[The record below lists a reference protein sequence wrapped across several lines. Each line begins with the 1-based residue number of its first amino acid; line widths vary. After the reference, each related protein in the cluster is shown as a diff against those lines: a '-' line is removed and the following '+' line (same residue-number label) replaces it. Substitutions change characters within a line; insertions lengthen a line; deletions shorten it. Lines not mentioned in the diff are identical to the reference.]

1 MVEEQLH
8 PSAMQDLETDDS
20 ALQSNENEEKKLK
33 EEDVSMKDVP
43 VHEGKPLEHCDTVSL
58 VHKGTGDAI
67 DDKVEIKEETSPE
80 VEETPPSNNETTQIT
95 DKGTSSIEEDKTEDE
110 KSTNNKVASAVD
122 VETHEKTPEKDIEE
136 DQSCKDKETESSDG
150 KTESKEGRECT
161 DGETQS
167 KEDGTK
173 STNNKVASA
182 VGVETHEK
190 TPEKDIEDDQ
200 SCKDKETESSDGKT
214 ESKEG
219 RECTDGETQS
229 KEDGTKQTLDDNK
242 ESGSASNETNSDV
255 KDKIPAS
262 RSPNKEMSK
271 GKERP
276 ERKTDLPRSR
286 TMPKS
291 YGRATKKDIAEK
303 FGGVATSGVRVQ
315 RSTSCGASAVKNMLL
330 DWCRAKTRDHQGV
343 EIQNFSS
350 SWSSG
355 LAFCALIHAFFPD
368 AFDYDSLDPKN
379 RRGNFQ
385 LAFSTAEQL
394 ADCPPLLDVEDMV
407 HMKVPDSKCVY
418 TYVQELYRSLV
429 SKGLVKT
436 KKA

>member
-242 ESGSASNETNSDV
+242 ESGSASNETN
-255 KDKIPAS
+255 
-262 RSPNKEMSK
+262 R
-271 GKERP
+271 
-276 ERKTDLPRSR
+276 
-286 TMPKS
+286 
-291 YGRATKKDIAEK
+291 
-303 FGGVATSGVRVQ
+303 VATSGVRVQ